1 MRRVLVIGAGY
12 FARFHLAGW
21 QAAGAQVVGLCDLDD
36 ARAAAL
42 GADFGVGKVGKDAA
56 AMMDALAPDLID
68 VVLPPSAQAAV
79 VKSCLTRGLPT
90 ICQKPFGLDL
100 ARAEGLAHAA
110 AVAGVPLVV
119 HENFRFAPWFREA
132 RRLID
137 AGALGRVHGV
147 SFRLR
152 PGDGQGLHAYLDR
165 QPYFQTMPQLLV
177 RETAVH
183 FIDSFRFLCGEVR
196 AVTARLRRLNPV
208 IAGEDAG
215 TVLLEFDDDRQGLF
229 DGNRLNMHPAADQRR
244 TMGEMWLEGER
255 RRPAPGRRGAALVDA
270 ARRRRDTA
278 PVPQRRRCIRRCR
291 HRPASACA
299 GTSAERHAAR
309 EQRVRLS
316 GQPACSGSRL
326 SIPPGRAPHR
336 DGRLRPP
343 RHEGD
348 PIMNRLTL
356 LAAVSLAM
364 ALPAAAQTVLKF
376 SHTDQQS
383 GARQAAAQV
392 FAKKVEE
399 LTQGRYKVNVFC
411 CSQLGNDPKNIEQL
425 ALGGIDFTVSATGS
439 YAPHVPSLNL
449 TMMPFLV
456 DSYAQGWKLYDE
468 SKWLRAQFAKAPEKG
483 FRFLSTWEAGFR
495 SMTTKEPLNKPSDA
509 TGKKLRTFPNE
520 MMRWTLEAMGF
531 NIQIMPL
538 PEVYLAIQ
546 QGAVSGQENPIDTI
560 YSNKFYEVA
569 PNVTLTNHV
578 YSPIPLT
585 ISEKTWQKLSPADQQ
600 AVMEAAR
607 ISAKFSRD
615 MISGND
621 AKQLAEMA
629 AKGAKINA
637 KPDVAAFRA
646 AVQPVYTKAR
656 EKYGAD
662 VDAFLKDAETVR
674 KAVK

>member
-1 MRRVLVIGAGY
+1 
-12 FARFHLAGW
+12 
-21 QAAGAQVVGLCDLDD
+21 
-36 ARAAAL
+36 
-42 GADFGVGKVGKDAA
+42 
-56 AMMDALAPDLID
+56 
-68 VVLPPSAQAAV
+68 
-79 VKSCLTRGLPT
+79 
-90 ICQKPFGLDL
+90 
-100 ARAEGLAHAA
+100 
-110 AVAGVPLVV
+110 
-119 HENFRFAPWFREA
+119 
-132 RRLID
+132 
-137 AGALGRVHGV
+137 
-147 SFRLR
+147 
-152 PGDGQGLHAYLDR
+152 
-165 QPYFQTMPQLLV
+165 
-177 RETAVH
+177 
-183 FIDSFRFLCGEVR
+183 
-196 AVTARLRRLNPV
+196 
-208 IAGEDAG
+208 
-215 TVLLEFDDDRQGLF
+215 
-229 DGNRLNMHPAADQRR
+229 
-244 TMGEMWLEGER
+244 
-255 RRPAPGRRGAALVDA
+255 
-270 ARRRRDTA
+270 
-278 PVPQRRRCIRRCR
+278 
-291 HRPASACA
+291 
-299 GTSAERHAAR
+299 
-309 EQRVRLS
+309 
-316 GQPACSGSRL
+316 
-326 SIPPGRAPHR
+326 
-336 DGRLRPP
+336 
-343 RHEGD
+343 
-348 PIMNRLTL
+348 MNRLTL
-356 LAAVSLAM
+356 LAAAALAM

-376 SHTDQQS
+376 SHTDQQG

-399 LTQGRYKVNVFC
+399 LTQGRYKVNIFC

-468 SKWLRAQFAKAPEKG
+468 SKWLQAQFAKAPDKG

-546 QGAVSGQENPIDTI
+546 QGAVSGQENPVDTI

-578 YSPIPLT
+578 YSPIPLA
-585 ISEKTWQKLSPADQQ
+585 ISEKTWQKLAPADQQ

-607 ISAKFSRD
+607 ISAKFSRE

-621 AKQLAEMA
+621 AKQLAEMT

-637 KPDVAAFRA
+637 RPDVAAFRA
-646 AVQPVYTKAR
+646 AVQPVYAKAR

-674 KAVK
+674 SSVK